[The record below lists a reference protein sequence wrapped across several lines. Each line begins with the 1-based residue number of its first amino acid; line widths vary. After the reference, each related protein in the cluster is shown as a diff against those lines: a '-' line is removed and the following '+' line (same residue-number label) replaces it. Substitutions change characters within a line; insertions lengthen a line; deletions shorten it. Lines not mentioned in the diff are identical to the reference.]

1 MARQAS
7 RQGDQHEGVMT
18 RVRGQRIDSEDKIKR
33 MIPHSQNGN
42 VVSAF
47 LSPACKKYQNS
58 ERIKTMYKKN
68 KLPIPKRNIQFHF
81 CADKEEA
88 ELIKE
93 RFATTGMVSRAAF
106 IRKMAVKGYHITMD
120 LSDINEIIRLLRS
133 VNNNI
138 SQLTKVSRETQN
150 VYAGDIEELRQQ
162 YDSLWDMANGILKGL
177 AKIQSGQK

>member
-1 MARQAS
+1 M
-7 RQGDQHEGVMT
+7 
-18 RVRGQRIDSEDKIKR
+18 RGQRIGSEDKIKR

-47 LSPACKKYQNS
+47 LFPACKKYQNS
-58 ERIKTMYKKN
+58 ERIKTMHKKN

-106 IRKMAVKGYHITMD
+106 IRKMAIKGYHVTMD
-120 LSDINEIIRLLRS
+120 LSDINEMIRLLRS
-133 VNNNI
+133 ANNNI
-138 SQLTKVSRETQN
+138 AQLARISRETQS
-150 VYAGDIEELRQQ
+150 ASADDIEELRQR
-162 YDSLWDMANGILKGL
+162 YESLWDTVNGILKGL
-177 AKIQSGQK
+177 AKI